1 MALVHSRPNRHD
13 VTQLLALV
21 DAIPPIG
28 GKRGRPLSKPLIVQG
43 DRGYEEM
50 SPADDAAGQ
59 LQESFVDESE
69 ALEADTQSTE
79 VV

>member
-1 MALVHSRPNRHD
+1 
-13 VTQLLALV
+13 
-21 DAIPPIG
+21 
-28 GKRGRPLSKPLIVQG
+28 
-43 DRGYEEM
+43 M